1 MDTGASAH
9 MNYNS
14 GNITSLSPS
23 DKSILVGIVSD
34 KLIQNLI
41 SVRRFTIDNWVS
53 VSFDPFGFTM
63 KDFKTGAFLQRCN
76 SHGELYPVVPSS
88 SPLAASATALSQ
100 HCLQTHSIVD
110 LDIQ

>member
-9 MNYNS
+9 MSYN
-14 GNITSLSPS
+14 L
-23 DKSILVGIVSD
+23 DVLVSD
-34 KLIQNLI
+34 KLIKNLI

-53 VSFDPFGFTM
+53 FSLNHFAFTV

-88 SPLAASATALSQ
+88 SPLAASATALLALSSD
-100 HCLQTHSIVD
+100 T
-110 LDIQ
+110 